1 MRQRDVAAQLSAF
14 KWKLRLAA
22 VPELTRLV
30 ARGRVKQAR
39 FMWSALGLLVDGT
52 RQFLVDAR
60 KRNVCETASN
70 AAAQTIEGGIG
81 RGNQELRPRQPARIG
96 FVILYP
102 VAVSAIVFA
111 DVVVVVAA
119 FEPSLSRQQPRAA
132 GRRRG
137 RGTPRRLSGH
147 GEFL

>member
-60 KRNVCETASN
+60 KRNVALHEA
-70 AAAQTIEGGIG
+70 EG
-81 RGNQELRPRQPARIG
+81 N
-96 FVILYP
+96 
-102 VAVSAIVFA
+102 
-111 DVVVVVAA
+111 D
-119 FEPSLSRQQPRAA
+119 
-132 GRRRG
+132 
-137 RGTPRRLSGH
+137 
-147 GEFL
+147 

>member
-60 KRNVCETASN
+60 KRNVCETA
-70 AAAQTIEGGIG
+70 ALEEAT
-81 RGNQELRPRQPARIG
+81 
-96 FVILYP
+96 
-102 VAVSAIVFA
+102 
-111 DVVVVVAA
+111 
-119 FEPSLSRQQPRAA
+119 
-132 GRRRG
+132 
-137 RGTPRRLSGH
+137 RRLRRLRVELVEAIKNSDRASPH
-147 GEFL
+147 E